1 MSKSINE
8 LCKEAH
14 ETAVEKGWY
23 DPEPTFGELIAL
35 CHSELSEVLEAF
47 RSGAKINEMQYQ
59 FEKGSVTVHRD
70 ELTFKIQPVELKPA
84 MPAGIP
90 VELADCIIRIFDLCG
105 FYGIDLES
113 AIEEKMQYNQ
123 SRPCRHGG
131 KRL

>member
-35 CHSELSEVLEAF
+35 CHSELSEALEAF
-47 RSGAKINEMQYQ
+47 RSGAETNQIQYQ
-59 FEKGSVTVHRD
+59 FEGVSVTARR
-70 ELTFKIQPVELKPA
+70 EEPGFKIQPVELKPA